1 MADIILNKPEAGTQ
15 AVFEAAGD
23 SRIDLNFPTDQ
34 ATLERSGND
43 LIFRFDDGSTVVL
56 RDFYTAYTKDSM
68 PDFVIEGTPIAG
80 EQFFTALNEPDL
92 MPAAGP
98 AANAASADGGRFR
111 EYADDALI
119 NGVNRLDGLDLSSNR
134 AFFPERDP
142 WGGLRGD
149 DTPNYAPTLSVSGSL
164 GVIESGVFPG
174 GNELYEGVPS
184 MSGRATGT
192 DANGDTLSFGFIDA
206 NGAQVTSIVTP
217 YGVMAMAP
225 DGTYTYTIDN
235 ADPDTNGLALGE
247 TRTETFTVYVSD
259 GRGGLATQE
268 ITVTLTGTN
277 DRPELS
283 IANAAQGIHEDT
295 ASVGGTFAVQDPD
308 SDSGQ
313 NQTFHIEGGSNT
325 PAADGTS
332 PSDGSHSATGST
344 DATFTTDY
352 GTLTLDPASG
362 QWTYA
367 LNNASDKVQQLNA
380 GETKV
385 ETFEVTVTDE
395 HGATSTQTIT
405 VTITGTNDI
414 PVIDTDQSN
423 FHLDFKE
430 QGVYQP
436 SENGGGNTPTTPGG
450 TGEGQHQTGT
460 LSGRIFASDADKE
473 NGAGSTEHDVNKL
486 NFHVEH
492 AGSSLTD
499 GGASTTVTGTG
510 TPGTGD
516 VVYAYTSAY
525 GTLTFRA
532 DGSYE
537 YTLNNKNPGEAGADG
552 NAVNN
557 LALGQTVTET
567 FTVYVTDAQTGRSVP
582 QTITVT
588 INGTNDR
595 PELSIDNATQ
605 GIHEDSASV
614 DGTFTVQDPDSDSGQ
629 DQTFHIEGGSNT
641 PAADGT
647 SPSDGSHSATGSTDA
662 TFTTDYGTLTL
673 DPASGQWTYALN
685 NASDKVQQLNAGE
698 TKVETFEVTVTDEH
712 GATSTQTITVTITG
726 TNDIPVIDTDQSNFH
741 LDFKEQGVYQPSE
754 NGGGNTP
761 TTPGGTGEGQH
772 QTGTLSGRIFASDA
786 DKENGAGST
795 EHDVNKLN
803 FHVEHAGSS
812 LTDGGASTTVTG
824 TGTPGTGDVVYA
836 YTSAYGTLT
845 FRADGSYEYTL
856 NNKNPGEAGADGNA
870 VNNLAL
876 GQTVTE
882 TFTVYVTDAQ
892 TGRSVPQTITVTIN
906 GTNDVP
912 TLDLSN
918 DNLNDLLGGAGNLHV
933 VEDGVGRDDA
943 NTPTT
948 DPGKENTSFTGHT
961 TDTGTASGNDVD
973 AGHILYFG
981 AAAGEDTKTF
991 DPSVFNTADSTAT
1004 GGAASSVVAG
1014 GQYGSLTI
1022 NSNGSYTYAMKGE
1035 GENVS
1040 FELDGKIYTSLDQLA
1055 EGDTIYETFTI
1066 YVRDEHNA
1074 WTAKT
1079 VTVAIHGTNDIPTL
1093 DITGSDWN
1101 ITQGGDLSIDG
1112 TFTVT
1117 DNDRDAGTAQA
1128 FHIAGGKDTS
1138 GTGTDGAHGTDG
1150 DTNATFTTDYGTLTL
1165 DPATGQWTYE
1175 ANPDAIKGLGKDE
1188 TKIETFEVTVTDEH
1202 GATSTK
1208 EITVTLH
1215 GTNDTPWIKQ
1225 TSIELKEQGVYD
1237 RPEDWIKD
1245 DANTSTT
1252 EKVGGT
1258 WIGAGE
1264 HKLSIEGDL
1273 SLNAGDLDVHDK
1285 LTYGIN
1291 GLTTGNGSA
1300 DSLNV
1305 AIKGSDPDAPD
1316 TVEVRVIS
1324 STFDPSNP
1332 HIQIIETNY
1341 GTLTLDTQTGKFTF
1355 DISGSDADKLAQ
1367 GEELNFNFRTTVDDG
1382 NGGTAEH
1389 MLAVKIKGTN
1399 DRPTLDLVEP
1409 THGDNVTVV
1418 TDDKTG
1424 EVKFDITEKADVAN
1438 DTTVSGTLKSDDD
1451 DRGANLRYG
1460 VALGKQDVESE
1471 AGRNLAFGSGS
1482 DGKPGMGEPLH
1493 QVGGKIVIEG
1503 RYGTLTIDPESN
1515 TYTYKTNE
1523 NADRLGLDAD
1533 GNPQTGTDEFTIYV
1547 RDEHGAWTA
1556 KPISVTVTG
1565 SNDTPTITAD
1575 DAEHWVKEAGVV
1587 DTSTDHGSTTD
1598 TAKTPDPSDDS
1609 RELTDADTSLSRN
1622 EISGQVHVKDTDTT
1636 DTLTLDI
1643 GAKEG
1648 SGTTLIGD
1656 PKTDANGNITLETEF
1671 GSIILHKDGTYT
1683 YTIDE
1688 DKTQSLAQGQTEK
1701 EIFTITVS
1709 DGHGGTAS
1717 VDITI
1722 NIVGTNDRPTLTLTP
1737 TSDTVVS
1744 DPGYDKDHNEVAEDL
1759 TVTGTFEGADPDSN
1773 PTLEYGVSTSAG
1785 NRDTAFDANG
1795 NNPGMGGGHHSAT
1808 GTYGSLTIDPST
1820 GEYTYTLDTAKGG
1833 AADKLGLKPD
1843 GKPEQG
1849 YDTFTIYVRD
1859 EHGAWSEQTIT
1870 ITVNGS
1876 NDAPVIAKTEN
1887 TLTVTESGF
1896 DEHNSTIIGTKSDK
1910 GQVGATDVDT
1920 SDQGKLTYYFSDK
1933 AHNPVTF
1940 GKGDV
1945 IGHLTLADGTKTEI
1959 TVTSV
1964 KPDGTI
1970 VTDYG
1975 TFHLDTKTGE
1985 YTFTKTESTGNATDQ
2000 LQLGDKVELDFSI
2013 SVKDSHG
2020 ETASS
2025 THDVTVVINGSND
2038 RPSATMQGIT
2048 VKEAGVHD
2056 GNTATTADTDGTLG
2070 AGEHRVTSGTLNITN
2085 LKDVDDDISKG
2096 FGTGEDQFKIS
2107 LRGSGNCGTPS
2118 HNADGTW
2125 TMTHLLSNGGDFN
2138 NVRATLFNSNFPKD
2152 AFDKLEA
2159 QLRAEG
2165 LLGQNQDL
2173 TYGNAASILSQVAL
2187 GTLTVNPDGSYSFTL
2202 PPDGSAGSMLVN
2214 MFGADNS
2221 SNRTINFSVTDPHGG
2236 VFNGSF
2242 GVTIKGTN
2250 DRPELEL
2257 LGGDDHRLVISTGTT
2272 PDGNA
2277 TTHATITMT
2286 EDDKSFSAN
2295 AKGTDVDFG
2304 SRLTYGIAGGHIGD
2318 ADSAD
2323 INDLKA
2329 AFDGDKG
2336 MGNAH
2341 TRIETEHGVF
2351 TIDSSTG
2358 KYTYTPNE
2366 DLVYGE
2372 KYTDEFTIFVR
2383 DEKGAWSQQHV
2394 TINVTGGADAPIL
2407 VGKLPNAIMAEIT
2420 EAGVVPNTNTD
2431 VDGSI
2436 HVNGQLVDGHFNS
2449 GGHALGSFEVK
2460 QVDTGEGAG
2469 HLIAGFVVGGKFY
2482 AGDLHTDYGTLH
2494 AEVVTE
2500 NGVSKIVYSFILPEP
2515 GTKEAANLDA
2525 LDAGQREKLFDNLKV
2540 GVYDSAHESLVNG
2553 GTNADGSFNI
2563 NTGNSNL
2570 IPTQDVDVYVK
2581 GTNDRPVFT
2590 DENGNVIAEVVTDA
2604 NGKTFTKITSDQ
2616 TSEGVL
2622 QEDGSHTLSGNL
2634 SAHDP
2639 DKSHGDA
2646 AGNLSYSIESGGKL
2660 VQIIEG
2666 KYGIL
2671 KLNQDGSYTYE
2682 ITKPELLKE
2691 LNAGQSLT
2699 DSKLPQEVFDVR
2711 VTDPLGAHSS
2721 GKLVIDVT
2729 GTADMPTISFNNTV
2743 ISEDNGAIVTPS
2755 EGDHSHDPS
2764 ITGQL
2769 TLGDRV
2775 DAEDIGG
2782 SLTWTNKGQTG
2793 FATGADGKPLGTLNI
2808 DPETGEYTYTLTEN
2822 GSKIVQSM
2830 NDGDVKT
2837 ETFKVQVEIEG
2848 GKIVEKDITITI
2860 KGTNDAPTFTDTVT
2874 GLEGDVKQDAF
2885 VDPDGSDGGV
2895 PGVVFTGTLSGAT
2908 DVDDPD
2914 GQLRFM
2920 LVGKDGKPVTELKTE
2935 YGTIVLTYETAA
2947 DGSIITHYKYTL
2959 DNESTKLDEALNKLQ
2974 NGETLPD
2981 GAKVVVVD
2989 PHGKVSEEQKDL
3001 TINIHKPDNEGGW
3014 DGGAGLIIDADKSE
3028 FNGAVVEDGRDLP
3041 QTPDVTEGLIFE
3053 GQLHAKWDGEGHTGT
3068 PPDRVFGI
3076 EEKDEFGHGT
3086 GKQIQSSAADGF
3098 VTAEGK
3104 YGYLVVDPVTG
3115 KYTYTLYNGENGKPG
3130 TVQNLAEG
3138 QMEKEEFNVMLNGT
3152 QTNSKITITIH
3163 GTNDAPV
3170 IDSYQNMTIQEGD
3183 DGLGNLT
3190 TSETLK
3196 AHDIDKLLGTD
3207 GKPLPEGTETSTLKY
3222 YFEGG
3227 NNTLTTKYGT
3237 VTLTFDK
3244 DGNCTYTYTT
3254 DGAKL
3259 PDHLTEGKT
3268 LPDSFIIYVRDAH
3281 GEVVKQEIT
3290 VTIKGTNHGPEV
3302 VPGEHVLNVV
3312 EDVTVSQEGNL
3323 NDIIKDDE
3331 GLNNLHF
3338 SINGKGTVVEG
3349 EYGTLHIDPATGKY
3363 IYTLNNADP
3372 EVQGLN
3378 SEDNIQEI
3386 FTITVR
3392 DKHGEMT
3399 TVDVTVNVKG
3409 TDDTPEL
3416 TLGKVLSVREG
3427 DADAVGDTAV
3437 GFDKDIADQGHLTY
3451 SFGKGADGN
3460 PLTEITNEYG
3470 TFTIDPKTGAYT
3482 FTLDNTSET
3491 VLKMAAGRLYET
3503 SINVTVTD
3511 TSGLSDTKELVVNIE
3526 GTNTAPV
3533 ITSGEHGVIIANPAP
3548 LVEDG
3553 GVSKVTGQVT
3563 AREYDEGDHVVA
3575 FKFVN
3580 DKGELVDSLTGKYG
3594 TISIDKDG
3602 NYTYTFNNGQAQ
3614 HLGAGEMAAEHFN
3627 VVAVDTYGAQ
3637 TTTPSDLQI
3646 QIQGTN
3652 DAPVIT
3658 SPTPVLNLTELASGQ
3673 AEITGTIT
3681 FNDADKKADGTFYDT
3696 HTFSVRPSGA
3706 AEAENGAAAEGKYGT
3721 LTIDEHGN
3729 YKYTLT
3735 SDALGEGDKYTETFT
3750 ATVDDGNGE
3759 KATQTITV
3767 NLTGTNDAPV
3777 ITDSHTDNGTTG
3789 SFIFTDADVKADG
3802 SFYDTHSFAISVD
3815 GKAHGVTLDSTGTHG
3830 TVTIDGLGTF
3840 ELTQGDG
3847 GNWHYAF
3854 TASPEAIAGAA
3865 LGSLVTHDFQ
3875 IIVNDGHATAMT
3887 PAGEDSLS
3895 VSFMGTGTP
3904 PADMDLGNLTPGM
3917 AQGDHLPG
3925 MDADGHQLAYAF
3937 DKAVDGNIQGEF
3949 GSLHFNA
3956 ETGQYT
3962 YTLDT
3967 SEDGLHKLAQ
3977 AQADGSALK
3986 ESFGYTV
3993 SGHEGHSN
4001 GSLEINLTD
4010 LHTQLGHAG
4019 ADTLGDQTAAHSQ
4032 VIFGEGGDDVIHGGA
4047 GNDWLFGGEGDDQIF
4062 GGTGD
4067 DILYG
4072 GAGND
4077 YLDGGTGHNSLY
4089 GGAGNDILVYNQ
4101 GMAHASGGEGI
4112 DFLVGAEKD
4121 TLDSLFAN
4129 PDNNPIQSDIEV
4141 LITSKPDSL
4150 SLTNLD
4156 DLKSIGISI
4165 EGDKL
4170 HLSGDWA
4177 PTAIGGEEHG
4187 ISLGNY
4193 AEFTHHSDHGDITI
4207 LVQSGTPATDD
4218 LAQQIVQ
4225 NTLNHGQG

>member
-43 LIFRFDDGSTVVL
+43 LIFHFDDGSTVVL

-313 NQTFHIEGGSNT
+313 NQTFHIEGGKTTDADGSIHDT
-325 PAADGTS
+325 IIADGTS

-352 GTLTLDPASG
+352 GKLTLDPATG

-436 SENGGGNTPTTPGG
+436 SENGDGNTPTTPGG

-460 LSGRIFASDADKE
+460 LSGKIFASDADKE

-557 LALGQTVTET
+557 L
-567 FTVYVTDAQTGRSVP
+567 S
-582 QTITVT
+582 
-588 INGTNDR
+588 
-595 PELSIDNATQ
+595 
-605 GIHEDSASV
+605 
-614 DGTFTVQDPDSDSGQ
+614 
-629 DQTFHIEGGSNT
+629 
-641 PAADGT
+641 
-647 SPSDGSHSATGSTDA
+647 
-662 TFTTDYGTLTL
+662 
-673 DPASGQWTYALN
+673 
-685 NASDKVQQLNAGE
+685 
-698 TKVETFEVTVTDEH
+698 
-712 GATSTQTITVTITG
+712 
-726 TNDIPVIDTDQSNFH
+726 
-741 LDFKEQGVYQPSE
+741 
-754 NGGGNTP
+754 
-761 TTPGGTGEGQH
+761 
-772 QTGTLSGRIFASDA
+772 
-786 DKENGAGST
+786 
-795 EHDVNKLN
+795 
-803 FHVEHAGSS
+803 
-812 LTDGGASTTVTG
+812 
-824 TGTPGTGDVVYA
+824 
-836 YTSAYGTLT
+836 
-845 FRADGSYEYTL
+845 
-856 NNKNPGEAGADGNA
+856 
-870 VNNLAL
+870 L

-918 DNLNDLLGGAGNLHV
+918 DNLNDLLGGDGNLHV
-933 VEDGVGRDDA
+933 VEDGVGREDA

-948 DPGKENTSFTGHT
+948 DPGKENASFTGHT

-981 AAAGEDTKTF
+981 AAAGENTKTF

-1040 FELDGKIYTSLDQLA
+1040 FELDGKTYTSLDQLA

-1202 GATSTK
+1202 GATSTQT
-1208 EITVTLH
+1208 ITVTLN
-1215 GTNDTPWIKQ
+1215 GINDAPWLGQ
-1225 TSIELKEQGVYD
+1225 TSIDLKEEGVILT
-1237 RPEDWIKD
+1237 PEQPGETSNTETHEAPGNTGEAGQDEHRTLVEGELPWKD
-1245 DANTSTT
+1245 DDINDKPIFGIS
-1252 EKVGGT
+1252 GL
-1258 WIGAGE
+1258 IGAT
-1264 HKLSIEGDL
+1264 D
-1273 SLNAGDLDVHDK
+1273 
-1285 LTYGIN
+1285 GI
-1291 GLTTGNGSA
+1291 
-1300 DSLNV
+1300 LNV
-1305 AIKGSDPDAPD
+1305 TIKNGDPDASNNVD
-1316 TVEVRVIS
+1316 VKILS
-1324 STFDPSNP
+1324 STTDPNT
-1332 HIQIIETNY
+1332 HIQTIVTNY

-1355 DISGSDADKLAQ
+1355 DISGSDADKLAA
-1367 GEELNFNFRTTVDDG
+1367 GEELEFSFHTTVNDQ
-1382 NGGTAEH
+1382 NGGNADNRLDVT
-1389 MLAVKIKGTN
+1389 IRGTN

-1493 QVGGKIVIEG
+1493 QVGGNIVIEG

-1587 DTSTDHGSTTD
+1587 DTSTDHGTTTD

-1636 DTLTLDI
+1636 DTLTLNI

-1688 DKTQSLAQGQTEK
+1688 DKTQSLSQGQTEK

-1744 DPGYDKDHNEVAEDL
+1744 DPGYDKNHTEVAEDL

-1785 NRDTAFDANG
+1785 NRDTAFDADG
-1795 NNPGMGGGHHSAT
+1795 SNPGMGGGHHSAT
-1808 GTYGSLTIDPST
+1808 GTYGSLTINPSS
-1820 GEYTYTLDTAKGG
+1820 GEYTYTLDTAKNG
-1833 AADKLGLKPD
+1833 AADKLGLNAD
-1843 GKPEQG
+1843 GTPQTG
-1849 YDTFTIYVRD
+1849 TDTFTIYVRD

-1876 NDAPVIAKTEN
+1876 NDAPEIDNTGQ
-1887 TLTVTESGF
+1887 TLTIIESGV
-1896 DEHNSTIIGTKSDK
+1896 DEKNKPIAGTKSDSGK
-1910 GQVGATDVDT
+1910 VGATDVDN
-1920 SDQGKLTYYFSDK
+1920 DDKLEYFFSDK

-1959 TVTSV
+1959 SVTSV

-1985 YTFTKTESTGNATDQ
+1985 YTFTKAESTGNATDQ

-2202 PPDGSAGSMLVN
+2202 PPDGSAGSMIVN

-2553 GTNADGSFNI
+2553 GANADGSFNI
-2563 NTGNSNL
+2563 NTDNSNL

-2769 TLGDRV
+2769 ALGDRV

-3028 FNGAVVEDGRDLP
+3028 FTGAVVEDGKDLS

-3130 TVQNLAEG
+3130 KVQDLAKG

-3152 QTNSKITITIH
+3152 PTNSKITITIH

-3227 NNTLTTKYGT
+3227 TNTLTTKYGT

-3290 VTIKGTNHGPEV
+3290 VTINGTNHGPEV
-3302 VPGEHVLNVV
+3302 VPGEHALNVV

-3372 EVQGLN
+3372 EVQGLDAK
-3378 SEDNIQEI
+3378 SSIKET
-3386 FTITVR
+3386 FTITVT
-3392 DKHGEMT
+3392 DKHGETT

-3451 SFGKGADGN
+3451 SFGKDADGN

-3602 NYTYTFNNGQAQ
+3602 NYTYTFNKGQAQ

-3658 SPTPVLNLTELASGQ
+3658 SPTPALNLTELASGQ

-3696 HTFSVRPSGA
+3696 HTFSVRPTGA
-3706 AEAENGAAAEGKYGT
+3706 AETENGTAAEGKYGT

-3729 YKYTLT
+3729 YKYTLI

-3750 ATVDDGNGE
+3750 VTVDDGNGG

-3777 ITDSHTDNGTTG
+3777 ITESHTDNGTTG

-4207 LVQSGTPATDD
+4207 LVQSDTPATDD

>member
-184 MSGRATGT
+184 MSGRANGT

-352 GTLTLDPASG
+352 GKLTLDPATG

-436 SENGGGNTPTTPGG
+436 SENGDGNTPTTPGG

-460 LSGRIFASDADKE
+460 LSGK
-473 NGAGSTEHDVNKL
+473 
-486 NFHVEH
+486 
-492 AGSSLTD
+492 
-499 GGASTTVTGTG
+499 
-510 TPGTGD
+510 
-516 VVYAYTSAY
+516 
-525 GTLTFRA
+525 
-532 DGSYE
+532 
-537 YTLNNKNPGEAGADG
+537 
-552 NAVNN
+552 
-557 LALGQTVTET
+557 
-567 FTVYVTDAQTGRSVP
+567 
-582 QTITVT
+582 
-588 INGTNDR
+588 
-595 PELSIDNATQ
+595 
-605 GIHEDSASV
+605 
-614 DGTFTVQDPDSDSGQ
+614 
-629 DQTFHIEGGSNT
+629 
-641 PAADGT
+641 
-647 SPSDGSHSATGSTDA
+647 
-662 TFTTDYGTLTL
+662 
-673 DPASGQWTYALN
+673 
-685 NASDKVQQLNAGE
+685 
-698 TKVETFEVTVTDEH
+698 
-712 GATSTQTITVTITG
+712 
-726 TNDIPVIDTDQSNFH
+726 
-741 LDFKEQGVYQPSE
+741 
-754 NGGGNTP
+754 
-761 TTPGGTGEGQH
+761 
-772 QTGTLSGRIFASDA
+772 IFASDA

-1040 FELDGKIYTSLDQLA
+1040 FELDGKTYTSLDQLA

-1117 DNDRDAGTAQA
+1117 DNDRDAGTDQA

-1150 DTNATFTTDYGTLTL
+1150 DTNATFTTDYGTLIL

-1291 GLTTGNGSA
+1291 GLTTGSGSA

-1355 DISGSDADKLAQ
+1355 DISGSEADKLAQ

-1503 RYGTLTIDPESN
+1503 RYGTLTIDPENN

-1609 RELTDADTSLSRN
+1609 RELTDADNSLSRN

-1688 DKTQSLAQGQTEK
+1688 DKTQSLSQGQTEK
-1701 EIFTITVS
+1701 EIFTITVD
-1709 DGHGGTAS
+1709 DGHGGKAS

-1820 GEYTYTLDTAKGG
+1820 GEYIYTLDTAKGG

-1843 GKPEQG
+1843 GTPEQG

-1910 GQVGATDVDT
+1910 GQVNATDVDT

-2096 FGTGEDQFKIS
+2096 FGTGEAQFKIS

-2202 PPDGSAGSMLVN
+2202 PPDGSAGSMIVN

-2494 AEVVTE
+2494 AEVATE

-2553 GTNADGSFNI
+2553 GANADGSFNI

-2769 TLGDRV
+2769 TLGGRV

-2830 NDGDVKT
+2830 NEGDTMT
-2837 ETFKVQVEIEG
+2837 ETFEVQVTIDG
-2848 GKIVEKDITITI
+2848 SDKIVKKDITITI

-2874 GLEGDVKQDAF
+2874 GLEGEVKQDAF

-2959 DNESTKLDEALNKLQ
+2959 DNESTELDEALKDPSKLTDK
-2974 NGETLPD
+2974 GTLLD

-3130 TVQNLAEG
+3130 KVQDLAEG
-3138 QMEKEEFNVMLNGT
+3138 QTVKEDFDVMLNGT
-3152 QTNSKITITIH
+3152 PTNSKITITIH

-3196 AHDIDKLLGTD
+3196 AHDIDNLKGTD
-3207 GKPLPEGTETSTLKY
+3207 GSFESGTETETLKY
-3222 YFEGG
+3222 YFRDKDG
-3227 NNTLTTKYGT
+3227 NETNTLPTKYGT

-3259 PDHLTEGKT
+3259 PDHLPKGES

-3290 VTIKGTNHGPEV
+3290 VTINGTNHGPEV

-3372 EVQGLN
+3372 EVQGLDAK
-3378 SEDNIQEI
+3378 SSIAET
-3386 FTITVR
+3386 FTITVT
-3392 DKHGEMT
+3392 DKHGETT

-3470 TFTIDPKTGAYT
+3470 TFTIDPTTGAYT

-3503 SINVTVTD
+3503 SIMMTVTD
-3511 TSGLSDTKELVVNIE
+3511 TSGRSDTKELVVNIE

-3658 SPTPVLNLTELASGQ
+3658 SPTPVLNLTELTSGQ

-3696 HTFSVRPSGA
+3696 HTFSVRPAGA
-3706 AEAENGAAAEGKYGT
+3706 AETENGTAAEGKYGT

-3729 YKYTLT
+3729 YKYTLI

-3750 ATVDDGNGE
+3750 VTVDDGNGG

-3777 ITDSHTDNGTTG
+3777 ITESHTDNGTTG

-4156 DLKSIGISI
+4156 ALKSIGISI

-4170 HLSGDWA
+4170 HLSGDWT

-4207 LVQSGTPATDD
+4207 LVQSGTPTTDD

>member
-283 IANAAQGIHEDT
+283 IANAAQDIHEDT

-352 GTLTLDPASG
+352 GKLTLDPATG

-436 SENGGGNTPTTPGG
+436 SENG
-450 TGEGQHQTGT
+450 
-460 LSGRIFASDADKE
+460 D
-473 NGAGSTEHDVNKL
+473 
-486 NFHVEH
+486 
-492 AGSSLTD
+492 
-499 GGASTTVTGTG
+499 
-510 TPGTGD
+510 
-516 VVYAYTSAY
+516 
-525 GTLTFRA
+525 
-532 DGSYE
+532 
-537 YTLNNKNPGEAGADG
+537 
-552 NAVNN
+552 
-557 LALGQTVTET
+557 
-567 FTVYVTDAQTGRSVP
+567 
-582 QTITVT
+582 
-588 INGTNDR
+588 
-595 PELSIDNATQ
+595 
-605 GIHEDSASV
+605 
-614 DGTFTVQDPDSDSGQ
+614 
-629 DQTFHIEGGSNT
+629 
-641 PAADGT
+641 
-647 SPSDGSHSATGSTDA
+647 
-662 TFTTDYGTLTL
+662 
-673 DPASGQWTYALN
+673 
-685 NASDKVQQLNAGE
+685 
-698 TKVETFEVTVTDEH
+698 
-712 GATSTQTITVTITG
+712 
-726 TNDIPVIDTDQSNFH
+726 
-741 LDFKEQGVYQPSE
+741 
-754 NGGGNTP
+754 GNTP

-918 DNLNDLLGGAGNLHV
+918 DNLNDLLGGDGNLHV
-933 VEDGVGRDDA
+933 VEDGVGREDA

-981 AAAGEDTKTF
+981 AAAGENTKTF
-991 DPSVFNTADSTAT
+991 DPSVFNTVDSTAT

-1040 FELDGKIYTSLDQLA
+1040 FELDGKTYNSLDQLA

-1117 DNDRDAGTAQA
+1117 DNDRDAGTDQA

-1150 DTNATFTTDYGTLTL
+1150 DTNATFTTDYGKLTL

-1215 GTNDTPWIKQ
+1215 GTNDVPWIKQ

-1291 GLTTGNGSA
+1291 GLTTGSGSA

-1305 AIKGSDPDAPD
+1305 AIKGSAPDAPD
-1316 TVEVRVIS
+1316 TVEVRVVS

-1438 DTTVSGTLKSDDD
+1438 DTTVSGTLKSSDE

-1556 KPISVTVTG
+1556 KPLSITVTG

-1587 DTSTDHGSTTD
+1587 DTSTDHGTTTD

-1636 DTLTLDI
+1636 DTLTLNI

-1648 SGTTLIGD
+1648 SGTILIGD

-1688 DKTQSLAQGQTEK
+1688 DRTQSLSQGQTEK

-1722 NIVGTNDRPTLTLTP
+1722 NIVGTNDRPTLTLTNP
-1737 TSDTVVS
+1737 ADMTVS

-1773 PTLEYGVSTSAG
+1773 PTLEFGVSTSAG
-1785 NRDTAFDANG
+1785 NRDTAFGADG
-1795 NNPGMGGGHHSAT
+1795 NTPGMGGGHHSAT

-1820 GEYTYTLDTAKGG
+1820 GKYTYTLDTTKGG

-1896 DEHNSTIIGTKSDK
+1896 KADNTAVDTTHDVSK
-1910 GQVGATDVDT
+1910 GSVDATDVDT

-1945 IGHLTLADGTKTEI
+1945 LGHLTLADGTKTEI

-2000 LQLGDKVELDFSI
+2000 LQLGDKVELGFSI

-2056 GNTATTADTDGTLG
+2056 GNTATTADTDGALG
-2070 AGEHRVTSGTLNITN
+2070 AGEHRITSGTLNITD

-2107 LRGSGNCGTPS
+2107 LRGSGNCGTPI

-2138 NVRATLFNSNFPKD
+2138 NVIGTLFNSNFPKD

-2165 LLGQNQDL
+2165 LLGENEAL
-2173 TYGNAASILSQVAL
+2173 TYGKAASILPQVAL

-2202 PPDGSAGSMLVN
+2202 PPDGSAGSMIVN
-2214 MFGADNS
+2214 MFGADYS
-2221 SNRTINFSVTDPHGG
+2221 SSRTINFSVTDPHGG

-2351 TIDSSTG
+2351 TIDSATG

-2366 DLVYGE
+2366 NLVYGE

-2500 NGVSKIVYSFILPEP
+2500 NGVSKVVYSFILPEP

-2553 GTNADGSFNI
+2553 GANPDGSFNI

-2622 QEDGSHTLSGNL
+2622 QEDGNHTLSGNL

-2682 ITKPELLKE
+2682 ITKPELLKA
-2691 LNAGQSLT
+2691 LNEGQ
-2699 DSKLPQEVFDVR
+2699 KLSESALAQEEFVVR

-2729 GTADMPTISFNNTV
+2729 GTADMPTISFDNTV

-2769 TLGDRV
+2769 TLGGRV

-2782 SLTWTNKGQTG
+2782 SLTWTNKGQIG
-2793 FATGADGKPLGTLNI
+2793 FADGADGKPLGTLNI
-2808 DPETGEYTYTLTEN
+2808 DPETGKYTYTLTEN
-2822 GSKIVQSM
+2822 GSKLVQSM

-2860 KGTNDAPTFTDTVT
+2860 RGTNDAPTFTENVT

-2895 PGVVFTGTLSGAT
+2895 PGMVFTGTLSGAT

-2935 YGTIVLTYETAA
+2935 YGTIVLTYETAT

-2959 DNESTKLDEALNKLQ
+2959 DNESTKLDDALKDLA
-2974 NGETLPD
+2974 D
-2981 GAKVVVVD
+2981 GGFLKDQVKVVVVD

-3001 TINIHKPDNEGGW
+3001 TINIHKPDNEDGW
-3014 DGGAGLIIDADKSE
+3014 DGGAGLIIDADKSDL
-3028 FNGAVVEDGRDLP
+3028 NGAVVEDGRDLP
-3041 QTPDVTEGLIFE
+3041 QTPDVTEGLVFE

-3130 TVQNLAEG
+3130 KVQDLAEG
-3138 QMEKEEFNVMLNGT
+3138 QTEKEDFDVMLNGKET
-3152 QTNSKITITIH
+3152 GSKITITIH

-3170 IDSYQNMTIQEGD
+3170 IDSYQNMTIQEGA

-3196 AHDIDKLLGTD
+3196 AHDIDSLKGKD
-3207 GKPLPEGTETSTLKY
+3207 GSFGSGTETETLKY
-3222 YFEGG
+3222 YFRDADG
-3227 NNTLTTKYGT
+3227 NETSTLQTKYGT

-3254 DGAKL
+3254 GKGTTAL
-3259 PDHLTEGKT
+3259 PDHLPKGES
-3268 LPDSFIIYVRDAH
+3268 LPDSFIIYVRDEH
-3281 GEVVKQEIT
+3281 GEEVEQEIT
-3290 VTIKGTNHGPEV
+3290 VTINGTNHGPEV

-3372 EVQGLN
+3372 EVQGLDAK
-3378 SEDNIQEI
+3378 SSIKET
-3386 FTITVR
+3386 FTITVT
-3392 DKHGEMT
+3392 DKHGETT

-3409 TDDTPEL
+3409 TNDAPEL

-3451 SFGKGADGN
+3451 SFGKDADGK
-3460 PLTEITNEYG
+3460 PITEITNEYG
-3470 TFTIDPKTGAYT
+3470 TFTIDPNTGAYT

-3503 SINVTVTD
+3503 SIKVTVTD

-3548 LVEDG
+3548 LLEDG

-3696 HTFSVRPSGA
+3696 HTFSVRPAGA
-3706 AEAENGAAAEGKYGT
+3706 AETENGASAEGKYGT

-3735 SDALGEGDKYTETFT
+3735 SDALREGDKYAETFT
-3750 ATVDDGNGE
+3750 VTVDDGNGG

-3777 ITDSHTDNGTTG
+3777 ITESHTDNGTTG

-3917 AQGDHLPG
+3917 AHSDHLPG

-3962 YTLDT
+3962 YALDT

-3977 AQADGSALK
+3977 AQADGSDLK

-4112 DFLVGAEKD
+4112 DFLVGADRD

-4129 PDNNPIQSDIEV
+4129 QDNNPIQSDIEV

-4170 HLSGDWA
+4170 HLSGDWT
-4177 PTAIGGEEHG
+4177 PTATGGEEHG

>member
-56 RDFYTAYTKDSM
+56 RDFYTAYNKDSM

-588 INGTNDR
+588 INGTND
-595 PELSIDNATQ
+595 
-605 GIHEDSASV
+605 
-614 DGTFTVQDPDSDSGQ
+614 
-629 DQTFHIEGGSNT
+629 
-641 PAADGT
+641 
-647 SPSDGSHSATGSTDA
+647 
-662 TFTTDYGTLTL
+662 
-673 DPASGQWTYALN
+673 
-685 NASDKVQQLNAGE
+685 
-698 TKVETFEVTVTDEH
+698 
-712 GATSTQTITVTITG
+712 
-726 TNDIPVIDTDQSNFH
+726 
-741 LDFKEQGVYQPSE
+741 
-754 NGGGNTP
+754 
-761 TTPGGTGEGQH
+761 
-772 QTGTLSGRIFASDA
+772 
-786 DKENGAGST
+786 
-795 EHDVNKLN
+795 
-803 FHVEHAGSS
+803 
-812 LTDGGASTTVTG
+812 
-824 TGTPGTGDVVYA
+824 
-836 YTSAYGTLT
+836 
-845 FRADGSYEYTL
+845 
-856 NNKNPGEAGADGNA
+856 
-870 VNNLAL
+870 
-876 GQTVTE
+876 
-882 TFTVYVTDAQ
+882 
-892 TGRSVPQTITVTIN
+892 
-906 GTNDVP
+906 VP

-918 DNLNDLLGGAGNLHV
+918 DNLNDLLGGDGNLHV
-933 VEDGVGRDDA
+933 VEDGVGREDA

-981 AAAGEDTKTF
+981 AVAGEATKTF

-1040 FELDGKIYTSLDQLA
+1040 FELDGKTYTSLDQLA

-1117 DNDRDAGTAQA
+1117 DNDRDAGTDQA

-1150 DTNATFTTDYGTLTL
+1150 DTNATFTTGYGTLTL

-1291 GLTTGNGSA
+1291 GLTTGSGSA

-1355 DISGSDADKLAQ
+1355 DISGSEADKLAQ

-1493 QVGGKIVIEG
+1493 QTTDGKLVIEG
-1503 RYGTLTIDPESN
+1503 KYGTLTIDPESN

-1609 RELTDADTSLSRN
+1609 RELTDADNSLSRN

-1688 DKTQSLAQGQTEK
+1688 GKTESLAQGQTEK

-1744 DPGYDKDHNEVAEDL
+1744 DPGYDKNHTEVAKDL
-1759 TVTGTFEGADPDSN
+1759 TVTGDFRGTDPDSN
-1773 PTLEYGVSTSAG
+1773 PTLEYGVSTISG
-1785 NRDTAFDANG
+1785 DRDTAFDADG
-1795 NNPGMGGGHHSAT
+1795 SNPGMGGGHHSAT
-1808 GTYGSLTIDPST
+1808 GTYGSLTINPSS
-1820 GEYTYTLDTAKGG
+1820 GKYTYTLDTAKNG
-1833 AADKLGLKPD
+1833 AADKLGLNAD
-1843 GKPEQG
+1843 GTPQTG
-1849 YDTFTIYVRD
+1849 TDTFTIYVRD
-1859 EHGAWSEQTIT
+1859 EHGAWSEQTVT

-1876 NDAPVIAKTEN
+1876 NDAPEIDNTEQ
-1887 TLTVTESGF
+1887 TLTIIESGV
-1896 DEHNSTIIGTKSDK
+1896 DEKNKPIAGTKSDSGK
-1910 GQVGATDVDT
+1910 VGATDVDN
-1920 SDQGKLTYYFSDK
+1920 DDKLEYFFSDK

-1945 IGHLTLADGTKTEI
+1945 IGHLTLADGTKTDI

-1964 KPDGTI
+1964 KADGTI

-1985 YTFTKTESTGNATDQ
+1985 YTFTKAESTGNATDQ

-2070 AGEHRVTSGTLNITN
+2070 DGEHRVTSGTLNITN

-2202 PPDGSAGSMLVN
+2202 PPDGSAGSMIVN

-2959 DNESTKLDEALNKLQ
+2959 DNESTELDEVLNKLQ

-2989 PHGKVSEEQKDL
+2989 PHGKVSEEQKEL
-3001 TINIHKPDNEGGW
+3001 TINIHKPDSGEGGW

-3028 FNGAVVEDGRDLP
+3028 FNGTVVEDGRDLP

-3076 EEKDEFGHGT
+3076 EEKDEFGLGT

-3130 TVQNLAEG
+3130 TVQDLAEG
-3138 QMEKEEFNVMLNGT
+3138 QTVKEDFDVMLNGKET
-3152 QTNSKITITIH
+3152 DSKITITIH

-3190 TSETLK
+3190 TSGTLK

-3268 LPDSFIIYVRDAH
+3268 LPDSFIIYVRDEH
-3281 GEVVKQEIT
+3281 GKEVEQEIT
-3290 VTIKGTNHGPEV
+3290 VTINGTNHGPEV

-3372 EVQGLN
+3372 EVQGLDAK
-3378 SEDNIQEI
+3378 SSIAET
-3386 FTITVR
+3386 FTITVT
-3392 DKHGEMT
+3392 DKHGETT

-3451 SFGKGADGN
+3451 SFGKDADGN

-3470 TFTIDPKTGAYT
+3470 TFTIDPTTGAYT

-3503 SINVTVTD
+3503 SIMVTVTD
-3511 TSGLSDTKELVVNIE
+3511 TSGLSATKELVVNIE

-3750 ATVDDGNGE
+3750 ATVDDGNGG

-3777 ITDSHTDNGTTG
+3777 ITESHTDNGTTG

-3977 AQADGSALK
+3977 AQTDGSALK

-4062 GGTGD
+4062 GGMGD

-4077 YLDGGTGHNSLY
+4077 YLDGGAGHNSLY